1 MGCRTLALAMVG
13 VAIRPLES
21 APVRLCREL
30 QLVFGREALI
40 WSERLFKLFVER

>member
-30 QLVFGREALI
+30 VFGRVALI
-40 WSERLFKLFVER
+40 WSERLFKWFVER